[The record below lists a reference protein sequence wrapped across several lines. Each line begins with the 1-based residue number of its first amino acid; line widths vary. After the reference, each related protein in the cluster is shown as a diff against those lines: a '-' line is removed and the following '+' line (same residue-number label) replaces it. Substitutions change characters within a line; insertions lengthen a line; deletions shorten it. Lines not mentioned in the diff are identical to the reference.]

1 MSILSTDYN
10 SSILKG
16 WSIVVVDHSILNLWN
31 RMTDQK
37 LWRICNHWNSIL
49 EWTYH
54 TFFDDRCRLFRSIV
68 CRKRRRRVEKIKK
81 RKFRGGPMRF
91 IFHFFHCTYNPLNII
106 IINITLM
113 LSLFNLKKS
122 AVRQKNPVG
131 GVGYLDMENLRFKSF
146 DTEWQLTVRNKER
159 MIEWVSEEKKEED
172 IWKMAALQTSLITP
186 SFSSRTYS
194 NEGDILFLQF

>member
-1 MSILSTDYN
+1 
-10 SSILKG
+10 
-16 WSIVVVDHSILNLWN
+16 
-31 RMTDQK
+31 
-37 LWRICNHWNSIL
+37 
-49 EWTYH
+49 
-54 TFFDDRCRLFRSIV
+54 
-68 CRKRRRRVEKIKK
+68 
-81 RKFRGGPMRF
+81 
-91 IFHFFHCTYNPLNII
+91 
-106 IINITLM
+106 M

-131 GVGYLDMENLRFKSF
+131 GVGYLDMENLRFKSI